1 MGIVSINSTKQGVL
15 TMSTK
20 TSSFDLEMI
29 DNLIKECK
37 TQEDMFGEGG
47 ILKTL
52 TKAILERAM
61 QGEMSSHLGYE
72 KNEARGKNSGN
83 SRNGYSEKR
92 LKGQSGELTIQVP
105 RDRNADF
112 SPQIIPKNQTRFE
125 GFDDKIIS
133 LYARGM
139 TTRDIQG
146 QLQELY
152 GVEVSPTLISNV
164 TNEVIEEVKTWQCR
178 ALDKLYPI
186 VYFDALMI
194 KVKEDK
200 RVINKAFY
208 LALGVN
214 LEGQKELLGIW
225 ISQTEGSKFWLNVL
239 SELQHRG
246 VMDILIAC
254 VDGLIGFPDAI
265 STVFPKTQV
274 QLCIV
279 HMIRNS
285 LRYVPWK
292 SRKAVAADLKTI
304 YGAKT
309 LDEAELSITTFSEK
323 WDEHYPSISKSWL
336 THWENVTPFF
346 SYPAEIRRAIY
357 TTNAVE
363 SLNMSLRKVIKNKRV
378 FPSDDAV
385 LKQLYL
391 ALKNISKKWTMP
403 IRNWGD
409 AMNRFM
415 IMFEDRLK
423 GAI

>member
-1 MGIVSINSTKQGVL
+1 MATKL
-15 TMSTK
+15 T
-20 TSSFDLEMI
+20 SFDPQMI
-29 DNLIKECK
+29 DNLIKDCK

-47 ILKTL
+47 LLKNL
-52 TKAILERAM
+52 TKALLERAM

-72 KNEARGKNSGN
+72 KNEAKGKNSGN
-83 SRNGYSEKR
+83 SRNGYSEKT
-92 LKGQSGELTIQVP
+92 LKGENGEFTIQVP

-112 SPQIIPKNQTRFE
+112 SPQIVAKNQTRFE

-152 GVEVSPTLISNV
+152 GVEVSPTFISNV

-178 ALDKLYPI
+178 PLDKLYPI

-208 LALGVN
+208 LALGVD

-225 ISQTEGSKFWLNVL
+225 ISQTESSKFWLNVL

-246 VMDILIAC
+246 VGDILIAC
-254 VDGLIGFPDAI
+254 VDGLTGFPDAI

-292 SRKAVAADLKTI
+292 SRKQVAADLKTI

-309 LDEAELSITTFSEK
+309 LDEAELCLATFSEK

-346 SYPAEIRRAIY
+346 GYSSEIRRAIY

-363 SLNMSLRKVIKNKRV
+363 SVNMSLRKVIKSKRV
-378 FPSDDAV
+378 FPSDDAA

-415 IMFEDRLK
+415 ILFEDRLK